1 MSIENELTYGDYLE
15 AKKLELLDLD
25 KEDLIDVITSAI
37 YKYETDIV
45 PSLIS
50 ELLNSNSI
58 SLETSLEVF
67 DKSNA
72 GCLDVFDLYLDR
84 MPTSDIVNALSER
97 DDVNKVVHQLVY
109 SYPEYTQQ
117 LFDELLYY
125 VKLGRIEFDIRQFE
139 E

>member
-1 MSIENELTYGDYLE
+1 MSIEDELTYGDYLE
-15 AKKLELLDLD
+15 ARKLELLDLD

-50 ELLNSNSI
+50 ELLNSNWI

-97 DDVNKVVHQLVY
+97 DDVNKVAHQLVY

>member
-1 MSIENELTYGDYLE
+1 MSIEDELTYGDYLE
-15 AKKLELLDLD
+15 ARKLELLDLD

-50 ELLNSNSI
+50 KLLNSNWI

>member
-15 AKKLELLDLD
+15 ARKLELLDLD

-45 PSLIS
+45 PSLILD
-50 ELLNSNSI
+50 LLNSNSI